1 MALICSTALS
11 LMLSCDYT
19 PLASSSCS
27 AASWRW
33 APYDH
38 SSVGSTYGGES
49 WRMNCFKVWI
59 WRSNEKKLKHSCVPD
74 RTLPTVWCTD
84 LSRWRYYSL
93 ITHCCF
99 ASDGG

>member
-19 PLASSSCS
+19 PLASSSRS

-33 APYDH
+33 PPHDDAK
-38 SSVGSTYGGES
+38 GSTYRGVF
-49 WRMNCFKVWI
+49 WRKNPFKVWI
-59 WRSNEKKLKHSCVPD
+59 WCSNEKKSNHSSVPD

-99 ASDGG
+99 ASDDG